1 MTFKVLPLAE
11 KGHSPD
17 QTKDKYK
24 HRRKCITEHLGE
36 VDCLPQLQFVTGMR
50 YSNTEEN
57 RAGNAGVENQFKA
70 DFSGQSSLNWNI

>member
-1 MTFKVLPLAE
+1 MHNRAPTRGGLLA
-11 KGHSPD
+11 SA
-17 QTKDKYK
+17 TV
-24 HRRKCITEHLGE
+24 CAA
-36 VDCLPQLQFVTGMR
+36 TGMR